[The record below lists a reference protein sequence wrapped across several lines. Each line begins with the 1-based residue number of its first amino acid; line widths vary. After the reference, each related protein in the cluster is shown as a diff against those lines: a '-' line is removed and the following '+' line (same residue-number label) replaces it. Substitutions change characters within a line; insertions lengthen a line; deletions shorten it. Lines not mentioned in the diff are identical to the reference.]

1 MFSMSKYI
9 KSFSVY
15 EQENQSNKLDH
26 INEAKSYD
34 VPEFGHLSV
43 SGKKLKVE
51 FYNLD
56 DWDSSMYGGGK
67 GHKQAMKDIK
77 LAAAGSNDPLL
88 DTIETHLDNSSL
100 GKINWDKPI
109 KLTDK
114 GSAIE
119 FVLESLVFEATVEMD
134 AINPSDKD
142 FLKFLKKNRV
152 KIINKEMDGPGGGHP
167 VITMQGK
174 RKDLEK
180 VLADPELGW
189 DDPDLAEYIE
199 ESVVNEKI
207 EVTKKMWDKDWA
219 LKGTKQGIEDNATK
233 RENALLSVFKDPDDA
248 AKWIESNYDDLP
260 PQASHMELLEG
271 LDEGAMSELH
281 LLAKEAKDE
290 KDFLKKAEEFVK
302 SKGAKFNGLENMF
315 KELYSDMKNESMN
328 EGALA
333 IGGGIILALLGL
345 RLLKAIAKGILGR
358 IGGSITVKPERLKE
372 IVSKMVEDTVLIA
385 TKKGNIGG
393 NDMLAL
399 VSWKKG
405 IFDKIDSGEITR
417 LKDLGAY
424 VDKSDSIF
432 ESDKL
437 NEGDDIKFKGKKVNV
452 DSIEIE
458 DIDRRD
464 HPDYSD
470 AYISYAEY
478 TNGKKL
484 TDIELED
491 FQDENWEL
499 INWLIFDKQL
509 YM

>member
-1 MFSMSKYI
+1 MSKYI

-15 EQENQSNKLDH
+15 EQENQSNELEP

-34 VPEFGHLSV
+34 VPEFGHISV
-43 SGKKLKVE
+43 NGKKLKVE

-77 LAAAGSNDPLL
+77 LAAAGTNDPLL
-88 DTIETHLDNSSL
+88 DAIETHLDNSGL

-109 KLTDK
+109 KLADQ

-119 FVLESLVFEATVEMD
+119 FVLESLVTEA
-134 AINPSDKD
+134 AIK
-142 FLKFLKKNRV
+142 
-152 KIINKEMDGPGGGHP
+152 
-167 VITMQGK
+167 
-174 RKDLEK
+174 
-180 VLADPELGW
+180 
-189 DDPDLAEYIE
+189 
-199 ESVVNEKI
+199 
-207 EVTKKMWDKDWA
+207 VTKKMWDKDWA
-219 LKGTKQGIEDNATK
+219 LKGTNQGIEDNATK

-248 AKWIESNYDDLP
+248 EKWIESNYDDLP
-260 PQASHMELLEG
+260 PQASHMELWEG

-290 KDFLKKAEEFVK
+290 RDFLKKAEEFVK

-328 EGALA
+328 EGVLA

-358 IGGSITVKPERLKE
+358 IGGSITIKPERLKE

-385 TKKGNIGG
+385 TKKGNMGG
-393 NDMLAL
+393 TDMLAL

-405 IFDKIDSGEITR
+405 IFAKIDGGEITK
-417 LKDLGAY
+417 LKDLSAY
-424 VDKSDSIF
+424 IDSSNSIF
-432 ESDKL
+432 ESEELYEK
-437 NEGDDIKFKGKKVNV
+437 EKPISFKGKKVDV
-452 DSIEIE
+452 DSIEID

-470 AYISYAEY
+470 AFISYAEY

-484 TDIELED
+484 TDKELED
-491 FQDENWEL
+491 FQDENYEL

>member
-1 MFSMSKYI
+1 MSKYI

-119 FVLESLVFEATVEMD
+119 FVLESLVTEA
-134 AINPSDKD
+134 AI
-142 FLKFLKKNRV
+142 
-152 KIINKEMDGPGGGHP
+152 
-167 VITMQGK
+167 T
-174 RKDLEK
+174 
-180 VLADPELGW
+180 
-189 DDPDLAEYIE
+189 
-199 ESVVNEKI
+199 
-207 EVTKKMWDKDWA
+207 VTKKMWDKDWSLGGRMSA
-219 LKGTKQGIEDNATK
+219 KEYDEKWEK

-385 TKKGNIGG
+385 TKKGNMGG

-424 VDKSDSIF
+424 VDKSASIF